1 MNIQTYCD
9 RCKDTVWFE
18 LDITDVPD
26 TTAGLF
32 KRALIHDGHVLNC
45 EIDTNGS
52 VRSVKSQTILENPT
66 IALSNGVARK
76 FHDLNI
82 DKGLPVQLDI
92 YTSNP
97 DLNKFFMQV
106 ISEIIRLISELDRTD
121 RGYYDLYITNK
132 LTIVKTHRYDIN
144 VGLNVRLKEENLP
157 SLKGL
162 ILDMSDVE
170 KNKLDLE
177 IIIKNQDFVGILT
190 HKDTKDPYFHAISSL
205 CLSFGIPFYIDSLST
220 SSLKGLFNFIYAVL
234 QSSNEF

>member
-9 RCKDTVWFE
+9 RCKTTVWFE
-18 LDITDVPD
+18 LDITAIPD
-26 TTAGLF
+26 SGAGLF
-32 KRALIHDGHVLNC
+32 KRTLIHDGHVLSC
-45 EIDTNGS
+45 EIDSNGS
-52 VRSVKSQTILENPT
+52 VRSVKTQIILENPT
-66 IALSNGVARK
+66 TELSKGVARK

-97 DLNKFFMQV
+97 ELSKFFMQV
-106 ISEIIRLISELDRTD
+106 ISEIIGSISELDRSD
-121 RGYYDLYITNK
+121 RGYYDLYITSN

-177 IIIKNQDFVGILT
+177 IIVKNQDFV
-190 HKDTKDPYFHAISSL
+190 
-205 CLSFGIPFYIDSLST
+205 
-220 SSLKGLFNFIYAVL
+220 
-234 QSSNEF
+234 